1 MQLFVLQC
9 INGGTNFT
17 HDAITA
23 TALRNLR
30 NSSQTFGTAQSNH
43 EICVFELL
51 SYQRF
56 EDRQLVL
63 LSGVIGGQLASDALL
78 LLRV

>member
-9 INGGTNFT
+9 VNGGTNLI

-30 NSSQTFGTAQSNH
+30 NSLQTFGAAQINH
-43 EICVFELL
+43 EICEFDLL

-56 EDRQLVL
+56 EGRQLVL
-63 LSGVIGGQLASDALL
+63 LSGVIDGQRARGALL